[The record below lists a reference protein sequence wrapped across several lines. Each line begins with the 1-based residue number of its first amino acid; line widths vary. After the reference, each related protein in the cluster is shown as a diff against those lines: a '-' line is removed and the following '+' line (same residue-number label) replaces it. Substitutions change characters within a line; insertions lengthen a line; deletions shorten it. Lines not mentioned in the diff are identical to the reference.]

1 MPERNVLPKPLQD
14 PHPPLWV
21 TVTSPGTEV
30 DAADRGIGCLGVA
43 AAGYDEQER
52 RTREYHRRIQLC
64 DPVSSVVNDQVTTLN
79 FMYCHEE
86 RATALST
93 GQRMFGLFGVT
104 NAHLLWTREAYPTR
118 GLPDAREPRAQAR
131 HPGAPCRTARRGSGR
146 DRDRRSR
153 RHRRRDQAVGVDRR
167 RRAQLH
173 PQRAGDDPAAGGA
186 RQPPPVRGRGDAPI
200 REPEAGH
207 PPPHRRLATDVLVGT
222 APVEPLAERAVR
234 VERFAGETVELPD
247 ATVVLAHFELP
258 YAVREILLP
267 PSLHPNTPPIL
278 TVLAWRCP
286 ESPWGAFSLAQLRV
300 GCRSGVRTRGLLL
313 GAAIDNPDAAAA
325 LAAGGARTRPAD
337 VRLRRGYDAS
347 SVEVAF
353 RDPAGPIPALRLRL
367 ARPRP
372 ARARR
377 RPVLRDADPGR
388 DRPRAPA
395 RAVRA
400 RLRRGPLGARPAPPR
415 PARRDR
421 WGDARAFPRGPVAAS
436 VTAAT
441 IVLRPVRFVCRADVT
456 GFEGTEPVD
465 A

>member
-1 MPERNVLPKPLQD
+1 M
-14 PHPPLWV
+14 
-21 TVTSPGTEV
+21 
-30 DAADRGIGCLGVA
+30 
-43 AAGYDEQER
+43 
-52 RTREYHRRIQLC
+52 
-64 DPVSSVVNDQVTTLN
+64 SSVVNDQVTTLN

-118 GLPDAREPRAQAR
+118 AYQTLGNLAPKPGTAGAPAPNGRAGLPEGIAIGDPDDIVDAIKRWESIGVDGLNFILNAQETIPQQEVLDSLRLFAAEVMPQFKSPERVDPPPDSHMVGAR
-131 HPGAPCRTARRGSGR
+131 PACVGRRRGWGLRSSGR
-146 DRDRRSR
+146 
-153 RHRRRDQAVGVDRR
+153 
-167 RRAQLH
+167 
-173 PQRAGDDPAAGGA
+173 
-186 RQPPPVRGRGDAPI
+186 AP
-200 REPEAGH
+200 
-207 PPPHRRLATDVLVGT
+207 DVLVGT

-234 VERFAGETVELPD
+234 VERFASETVELPD
-247 ATVVLAHFELP
+247 AFVVLAHFELP
-258 YAVREILLP
+258 YAVREVLLP

-325 LAAGGARTRPAD
+325 LAAGWGLVTRPAD

-353 RDPAGPIPALRLRL
+353 HDPAGPTPALRLRL
-367 ARPRP
+367 LDPDP
-372 ARARR
+372 LGTRR
-377 RPVLRDADPGR
+377 RPVLGDAHPGR
-388 DRPRAPA
+388 HGPRAPA
-395 RAVRA
+395 GAVRA
-400 RLRRGPLGARPAPPR
+400 RVRRGPLRAGPAPPR

-421 WGDARAFPRGPVAAS
+421 VGRRPRVPRGPVAAS